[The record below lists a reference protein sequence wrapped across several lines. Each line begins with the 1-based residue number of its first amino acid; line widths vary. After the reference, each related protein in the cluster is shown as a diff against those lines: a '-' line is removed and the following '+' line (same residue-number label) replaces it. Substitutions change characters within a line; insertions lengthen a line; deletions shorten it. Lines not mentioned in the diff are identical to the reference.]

1 LLLQKPRQVKNK
13 IRIITNKMPLDISG
27 LKFFMPVFSFLFVFV
42 IVYAILAKTKIIG
55 ESKFVHLL
63 ISFIISIVFM
73 SVSSMELYVR
83 EIIPWF
89 AVLIVI
95 VFLVLLVAGFSTKKL
110 EDIMT
115 PTFAWIAIAVLI
127 IIFLIAAIQVFN
139 PVLHPESV
147 VVSGD
152 SPGIIGQLRDFVTS
166 SKVAGSIILLI
177 VAAIVAWIITK
188 K

>member
-1 LLLQKPRQVKNK
+1 
-13 IRIITNKMPLDISG
+13 MPLDISG
-27 LKFFMPVFSFLFVFV
+27 LQFFMPVFSFLFVFV

-63 ISFIISIVFM
+63 ISFIVSIVFM

-83 EIIPWF
+83 QIIPWT

-110 EDIMT
+110 DDIMT
-115 PTFAWIAIAVLI
+115 PTFAWIAVAVLV

-139 PVLHPESV
+139 PVLHPEMG
-147 VVSGD
+147 VVSGS
-152 SPGIIGQLRDFVTS
+152 SPGILGQLWDFITS
-166 SKVAGSIILLI
+166 SRVAGSIILLI
-177 VAAIVAWIITK
+177 IAAVVAWVITK